1 MWATTKYVSL
11 KYQSTGKIARIT
23 PEIPPIT
30 NIERKPAAKYR
41 GVLSTIVPRHSVASQ
56 LKILIP
62 VGMAIANDESMKNA
76 STTLAVGVANMW
88 CAHTSIDRNVIPAA
102 DATIA
107 L

>member
-1 MWATTKYVSL
+1 MCATTKYVSL

-30 NIERKPAAKYR
+30 NIERNPAAKYS
-41 GVLSTIVPRHSVASQ
+41 GVLSTIDPRHSVASQ

-62 VGMAIANDESMKNA
+62 VGAAIANDDSMKNA

-88 CAHTSIDRNVIPAA
+88 CAQTSIPRNEI
-102 DATIA
+102 ATA
-107 L
+107 EATTAR

>member
-30 NIERKPAAKYR
+30 NIDRNPAAKYS
-41 GVLSTIVPRHSVASQ
+41 GVLNTIVPRHSVASQ
-56 LKILIP
+56 LKILMP
-62 VGMAIANDESMKNA
+62 VGIAIANDESMKKA

-88 CAHTSIDRNVIPAA
+88 CAHTSMPRNEIAA
-102 DATIA
+102 AEPTTA

>member
-1 MWATTKYVSL
+1 MCATTKYVSL

-30 NIERKPAAKYR
+30 NIDRKPAAKYS
-41 GVLSTIVPRHSVASQ
+41 GVLKTIVPRHSVASQ

-62 VGMAIANDESMKNA
+62 VGIAIVNDDSMKNA
-76 STTLAVGVANMW
+76 STTSAVGVANMW
-88 CAHTSIDRNVIPAA
+88 CAHSSMLRNVMPA
-102 DATIA
+102 DEATIA

>member
-30 NIERKPAAKYR
+30 NIEMNPAAKYS
-41 GVLSTIVPRHSVASQ
+41 GVLKTIVPRHSVASQ
-56 LKILIP
+56 LKTLIP
-62 VGMAIANDESMKNA
+62 VGIAIANDDSMKNA
-76 STTLAVGVANMW
+76 STTFEVGVENMW
-88 CAHTSIDRNVIPAA
+88 CAQTSMLRNVMPA
-102 DATIA
+102 DEATIA